1 MRIVRFG
8 DAIVFGPD
16 LTPEQRE
23 RNVRESTEA
32 LARALPRLATPGVNI
47 RRKPGVPL
55 FYANKHRARTVIREL
70 DGRQEVG
77 TLDSDGTWHPIEG
90 EPPITN

>member
-8 DAIVFGPD
+8 HVIVFGPD

-32 LARALPRLATPGVNI
+32 LARALPRLVTPGVNI
-47 RRKPGVPL
+47 QRKPGVSL
-55 FYANKHRARTVIREL
+55 IYANKHRSGTVIREL
-70 DGRQEVG
+70 DGRKEVG
-77 TLDSDGTWHPIEG
+77 TLDSDGTWRTHRRR
-90 EPPITN
+90 TTHH